1 MNTAVFQCVEGH
13 VTSMYQETAPLA
25 RLGHL
30 EIVEI
35 VVETDAPDH
44 AGFPSENLGKVIL
57 CPVD

>member
-1 MNTAVFQCVEGH
+1 
-13 VTSMYQETAPLA
+13 MYQETAPLA

-44 AGFPSENLGKVIL
+44 ARFPSENLGKVIL